1 MAVSFRFSPLRR
13 GGQGGFR
20 VGASRTFTPLAFLAL
35 ILAGLID
42 VPGSRAAEP
51 PPQSVAEIQTKH
63 DRAFIRE
70 LAEYLVKNPSAGD
83 REQAYA
89 ALFNKAIEH
98 DWFAETEELGRKYLE
113 VDPEGPVKAL
123 AQIILTMARRHA
135 GHYDDA
141 LTRYRELIQGLDPNE
156 QEEFASTFSDSLA
169 SSAIAAG
176 QFVIAR
182 QVYATLLARFN
193 ESPNL
198 RQKVQADLKRLD
210 QIGKTA
216 PSFTA
221 EDIQGQ
227 AIRLAAYRG
236 KYVLL
241 DFWATWCGPC
251 VAEVPRLQAAYQTY
265 HDAGFEI
272 IGISLDESKTAVVDF
287 VKARKIPWRQ
297 IHNAGGANDLVEA
310 LGVTSIPATY
320 LIDPQG
326 TIIRLDLRGK
336 ALDETL
342 AGLFKRQ
349 GAGISAR

>member
-1 MAVSFRFSPLRR
+1 MKSRGRHHNGGPFHTNPRLKRFKIVKTSTTFIASILALAAVSATSGAESPAR
-13 GGQGGFR
+13 
-20 VGASRTFTPLAFLAL
+20 
-35 ILAGLID
+35 
-42 VPGSRAAEP
+42 
-51 PPQSVAEIQTKH
+51 SVAEIQTRH
-63 DRAFIRE
+63 DRAFLRE
-70 LAEYLVKNPSAGD
+70 LAEYLVKNPKADD

-98 DWFAETEELGRKYLE
+98 DWFAETEELARQYLKI
-113 VDPEGPVKAL
+113 DPDGPVKAL
-123 AQIILTMARRHA
+123 AQIILTMGQAQA
-135 GHYDDA
+135 GHYDEA
-141 LTRYRELIQGLDPNE
+141 LARHRELIQGLEPNE

-169 SSAIAAG
+169 SAAIAAG
-176 QFVIAR
+176 QIATAR
-182 QVYATLLARFN
+182 QVYTTLLARFN
-193 ESPNL
+193 DSPNL
-198 RQKVQADLKRLD
+198 RQKVESDLKRLD
-210 QIGKTA
+210 RVGKPA
-216 PSFTA
+216 PAFTA

-251 VAEVPRLQAAYQTY
+251 VAEVPRLQAAYQSY
-265 HDAGFEI
+265 HDAGLEI
-272 IGISLDESKTAVVDF
+272 IGISLDESKAAVVDF

-297 IHNAGGANDLVEA
+297 VHNAGGATNDLIEA

-320 LIDPQG
+320 LVDPEG

-349 GAGISAR
+349 AAR

>member
-1 MAVSFRFSPLRR
+1 MALTS
-13 GGQGGFR
+13 
-20 VGASRTFTPLAFLAL
+20 LAL
-35 ILAGLID
+35 ILAGPID
-42 VPGSRAAEP
+42 ARAAEP
-51 PPQSVAEIQTKH
+51 PAQSVAEIQARH
-63 DRAFIRE
+63 DRAFIHD
-70 LAEYLVKNPSAGD
+70 LAEYLSKNPRADD

-98 DWFAETEELGRKYLE
+98 DWFAETEELGRQYLK
-113 VDPEGPVKAL
+113 VDPDGPVKAL
-123 AQIILTMARRHA
+123 AQIILTMARAQA

-141 LTRYRELIQGLDPNE
+141 LARHRELIEGLDPNE

-169 SSAIAAG
+169 SAAIAAG
-176 QFVIAR
+176 QFAAAR
-182 QVYATLLARFN
+182 QVYTTLLARFN

-210 QIGKTA
+210 QIGKLA
-216 PSFTA
+216 PAFTA

-227 AIRLAAYRG
+227 AIRLGAYRG

-251 VAEVPRLQAAYQTY
+251 VAEVPRLQAAYQSY
-265 HDAGFEI
+265 HEAGFEI
-272 IGISLDESKTAVVDF
+272 IGISLDESKAAVVDF

-297 IHNAGGANDLVEA
+297 IHNASGANDLVEA

-320 LIDPQG
+320 LVDPEG

-342 AGLFKRQ
+342 ARLFKRPA
-349 GAGISAR
+349 GAIGAR